1 MEALERLKEFDIK
14 PSVQRIA
21 IMEYLINN
29 LTHPAVDEIYSA
41 LNPNMPTLSK
51 TTVYN
56 TLKLFEEH
64 NAVKML
70 TIDDRYTCFDIDT
83 SNHSHFFCKKC
94 NKIEDFVIA
103 SPVVSEL
110 IVGSKNKITEVHMY
124 YKGTCV
130 ACLESEKD

>member
-41 LNPNMPTLSK
+41 LNPQIPTLSK

-64 NAVKML
+64 EAVKML

-94 NKIEDFVIA
+94 NRIEDLMLGTPLA
-103 SPVVSEL
+103 LES
-110 IVGSKNKITEVHMY
+110 IVETENKITEVHMY
-124 YKGTCV
+124 YKGVCA
-130 ACLESEKD
+130 ACLESDKD

>member
-21 IMEYLINN
+21 IMDYLINN

-41 LNPNMPTLSK
+41 LNPKIPTLSK

-64 NAVKML
+64 KAVKML

-94 NKIEDFVIA
+94 NKIEDMMLDVPF
-103 SPVVSEL
+103 VSEQ

-124 YKGTCV
+124 YKGVCSV
-130 ACLESEKD
+130 CLESIKD